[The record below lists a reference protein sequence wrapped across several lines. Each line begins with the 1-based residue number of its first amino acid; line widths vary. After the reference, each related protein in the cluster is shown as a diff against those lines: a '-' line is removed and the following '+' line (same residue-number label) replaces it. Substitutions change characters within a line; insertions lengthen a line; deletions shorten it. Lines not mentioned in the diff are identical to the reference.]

1 PRAGAGAAQR
11 GPPRPGCG
19 TCRWRPGAR
28 RRAGA
33 GPRDALGPVGIG
45 AALGGLLLDGGAD
58 VQRPQRDGGD
68 EAVLPQA
75 VLDLEVPRR
84 RRWLLRVAHE
94 RNRRED
100 PVLHLPHPRG
110 VHRVRGA
117 VLVVAGPG
125 GTRGFPGPVGAH
137 DHDPHRRRP
146 RRVRADPRARTR
158 HAHPRPHRPVARPGP
173 HRTRCGARYSR
184 RARPGAQLVP
194 RLPRRRFGAEQFPR
208 THRARGPA
216 RARHPI
222 VNLMSATS
230 PAPAP
235 TRPRLTPPRPRLLA
249 DIGVAA
255 LAFIAFGLPSILLA
269 PQPWHV
275 EFFLFGTQSLLSA
288 DSPGTIATVIRTT
301 INLAAAIGMP

>member
-1 PRAGAGAAQR
+1 
-11 GPPRPGCG
+11 
-19 TCRWRPGAR
+19 
-28 RRAGA
+28 
-33 GPRDALGPVGIG
+33 
-45 AALGGLLLDGGAD
+45 
-58 VQRPQRDGGD
+58 
-68 EAVLPQA
+68 
-75 VLDLEVPRR
+75 
-84 RRWLLRVAHE
+84 
-94 RNRRED
+94 
-100 PVLHLPHPRG
+100 
-110 VHRVRGA
+110 
-117 VLVVAGPG
+117 
-125 GTRGFPGPVGAH
+125 
-137 DHDPHRRRP
+137 
-146 RRVRADPRARTR
+146 RTR

-173 HRTRCGARYSR
+173 HRPRCGDRYSR

-216 RARHPI
+216 RARHPV

-288 DSPGTIATVIRTT
+288 DSPATTPTAIRTT
-301 INLAAAIGMP
+301 TTLAAPTGLPAPVIWRASKPVHSTAVVAALALAHFFTGVLLMPVDFLIFLSLYSLTIYASSAASRIGLFTALFGGLLVTISIAPIWGGLESAIVG